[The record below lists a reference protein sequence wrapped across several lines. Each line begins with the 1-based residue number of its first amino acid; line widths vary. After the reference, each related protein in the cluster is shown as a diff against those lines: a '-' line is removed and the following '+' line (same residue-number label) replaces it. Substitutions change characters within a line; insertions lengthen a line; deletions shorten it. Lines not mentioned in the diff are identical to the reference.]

1 MTTQERARV
10 GMVVTAVAVGVMGAA
25 GLVVARDIGF
35 TEPRGALMGWSGFE
49 LGLLTVNPLGA
60 VLTLVSGLAAL
71 AGAVA
76 RRWAAVV
83 GAAGALALMS
93 VQVIVQWGG
102 SPNWLGSRGTN
113 LSFWLAAAVALASLS
128 WVVRVVDSSNR
139 SAQPPAAL
147 RGRGRRGG

>member
-1 MTTQERARV
+1 
-10 GMVVTAVAVGVMGAA
+10 GAA

-35 TEPRGALMGWSGFE
+35 AEPRGALMGWSGFE

-60 VLTLVSGLAAL
+60 ILTLVSGLAAL
-71 AGAVA
+71 TGAVA

-93 VQVIVQWGG
+93 AQVIVQWGG

-128 WVVRVVDSSNR
+128 WVVRVVEQLEPQR
-139 SAQPPAAL
+139 ATPAVL
-147 RGRGRRGG
+147 RGRGRRGR

>member
-10 GMVVTAVAVGVMGAA
+10 GMVVVAVAVTVMGAA
-25 GLVVARDIGF
+25 GLVIARDVGF
-35 TEPRGALMGWSGFE
+35 TAPRGALMGWSGFE

-60 VLTLVSGLAAL
+60 IFTLVAGLVAL

-83 GAAGALALMS
+83 GAAGALALMAA
-93 VQVIVQWGG
+93 QVIVQWGG

-113 LSFWLAAAVALASLS
+113 FSFWLAAAVALASLS
-128 WVVRVVDSSNR
+128 WAVRVVEQLEPSP
-139 SAQPPAAL
+139 QPPAVL
-147 RGRGRRGG
+147 RGRGRRAS

>member
-10 GMVVTAVAVGVMGAA
+10 GMVVIAVAVGVMGAA

-93 VQVIVQWGG
+93 AQVIVQWGG

-128 WVVRVVDSSNR
+128 WVVRVDSSNR